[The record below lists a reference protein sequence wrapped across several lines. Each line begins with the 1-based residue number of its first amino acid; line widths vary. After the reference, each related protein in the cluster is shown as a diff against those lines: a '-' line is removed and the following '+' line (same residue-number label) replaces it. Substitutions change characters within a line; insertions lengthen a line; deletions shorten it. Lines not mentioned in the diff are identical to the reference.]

1 MSQTKKALEDIVE
14 IINDKGRLAAVTYV
28 IDKYDIGFSDA
39 IEMVESAMIA
49 YYEYWLP
56 RTHHR

>member
-49 YYEYWLP
+49 YYEY
-56 RTHHR
+56 